1 MERILLGRQ
10 MKLVDGY
17 TINTVGIPSMVL
29 MERAALGVVKQVEK
43 AYKKGDKILVVCG
56 NGNNGADGLAVF
68 RMLMIKGYRAEC
80 AIIGNVKGGTE
91 EFQNQ
96 RKIIKNCGYKY
107 TRQESMEESLEV
119 DFGNYNIIVDG
130 LFGLG
135 LSRPVEG
142 MYGQII
148 DSINSAKIEED
159 ELKIIAID
167 TPSGVDADNGAVLGT
182 AVKADV
188 TVTFGKAKVGLVM
201 YPGASYTGKLV
212 IHDIGIPWA
221 VYGTVLFD
229 SRTSNYIGEEI
240 YQFEDSDIVE
250 YLSPRVPYSHKGTY
264 GKVLV
269 IAGSKEYSGA
279 AYLCESAAYKSGCGL
294 VKVVTSKENKSMLTV
309 MVPEGLYEF
318 YGDEGVNMDKLKEDI
333 MWADA
338 IVIGPG
344 LGQSE
349 NALNMLKEVLSEKE
363 KPVII
368 DADGLNLLSSNRECL
383 DELDDNMILTPHLR
397 EMSRLMET
405 TVSKIKS
412 DMLKAVSDFKRLYKG
427 TLVLKDA
434 RTVIA
439 GPKKELFI
447 NTSGNSGMAT
457 GGSGDVLAGILGGL
471 IAQEPNYDIALKS
484 MTGVYLHGLAGDR
497 AARQLGEYAM
507 TASNIVDGLAEV
519 LKEYERY

>member
-10 MKLVDGY
+10 MKQVDSY
-17 TINTVGIPSMVL
+17 TINTIGIPSMVL
-29 MERAALGVVKQVEK
+29 MERAALGVTEVVEEL
-43 AYKKGDKILVVCG
+43 YKTGDKILVVCG
-56 NGNNGADGLAVF
+56 TGNNGADGLAVY
-68 RMLMIKGYRAEC
+68 RMLMTKGYRVEC
-80 AIIGNVKGGTE
+80 AIIGNMHGGTE
-91 EFQNQ
+91 EFARQ

-107 TRQESMEESLEV
+107 SKQETVEDSLDV
-119 DFGNYNIIVDG
+119 DLGNYNIIVDAV
-130 LFGLG
+130 FGIG
-135 LSRPVEG
+135 LSREVEG
-142 MYGQII
+142 IYAEII
-148 DSINSAKIEED
+148 NSINSAKIED
-159 ELKIIAID
+159 ESLKIISID
-167 TPSGVDADNGAVLGT
+167 APSGVDTDNGMIMGT
-182 AVKADV
+182 AVKADE
-188 TVTFGKAKVGLVM
+188 TVTFGKAKVGLIM
-201 YPGASYTGKLV
+201 YPGASYAGKLKV
-212 IHDIGIPWA
+212 HDIGIPWA

-229 SRTSNYIGEEI
+229 SRVSKYISEEI
-240 YQFEDSDIVE
+240 YQFEQSDIAD
-250 YLSPRVPYSHKGTY
+250 YLSPRIPYSHKGTY

-279 AYLCESAAYKSGCGL
+279 AYLCESAAYKAGCGL
-294 VKVVTSKENKSMLTV
+294 VKVVTSRENKSMLTV

-318 YGDEGVNMDKLKEDI
+318 YTDEGMDTEKLKEDI
-333 MWADA
+333 EWADA

-349 NALNMLKEVLSEKE
+349 NALQMLKTVLSEKE

-368 DADGLNLLSSNRECL
+368 DADGINLLSSNREL
-383 DELDDNMILTPHLR
+383 LEEIDDNMVLTPHLK

-405 TVSKIKS
+405 TVSEIKA
-412 DMLKAVSDFKRLYKG
+412 DMLEAVSKYKRKYKG

-439 GPKKELFI
+439 GPKKEVFI

-471 IAQEPNYDIALKS
+471 IAQEPNFDIALKS
-484 MTGVYLHGLAGDR
+484 MTGVYLHGLAGDK
-497 AARQLGEYAM
+497 AAEHLGEYAM